1 LQEHRRSP
9 RFGNSIKF
17 IRIVTRCES
26 IHRQGENLSRSKVFS
41 HSRQIPPRRI
51 YGILPIARPSIIS
64 ASVMPSSISRVQIF
78 LRSPPPPKRATASW
92 SARNDT
98 EIRGFRA
105 RKIRFIWRTTVS
117 RAAYTDISE
126 MMDAVVSSAST
137 SFRIIPPVAKGQC
150 SGVTHRD
157 CSRTKKKN
165 PSAPIVYLRVRE
177 LRTALG
183 RPPRH
188 LFTSPWRFCK
198 DATSTN

>member
-1 LQEHRRSP
+1 M
-9 RFGNSIKF
+9 
-17 IRIVTRCES
+17 
-26 IHRQGENLSRSKVFS
+26 FS

-92 SARNDT
+92 GARNDT